1 MTSPTLSATLPAT
14 NNISGYVNT
23 LFNFPPNYFQYF
35 YEGAGSPYINTFDQN
50 NLVGTMQFS
59 SNYTYIFNT
68 NATISNTTTVSAF
81 TVEFW
86 FRANGSQQSNATLF
100 NTTATSNNNTTTIQ
114 VQITSNNQLSVL
126 ISGAQSATA
135 TVTTPNL
142 TDNVWHHLAVAFQMN
157 EPMRVYFDAESLPI
171 SNSWTLTYSFT
182 SSFNLSFGNQGQSS
196 SHQFKGE
203 IGYARIWNYARSLQQ
218 TVLQAGKSQLDQSD
232 GLYLYWSASYDD
244 GSTPTMLDNSG
255 HNNTGTFFRS
265 SNSTI
270 VWDATA
276 RYGALHVDT
285 VSILNLNNM
294 TGNLVFSRQPNSYVQ
309 CLQPN
314 LGTSVTGITFEFWIR
329 VDSATDS
336 TAKILHYNDAM
347 GYSKPSKLAFSLSNA
362 SALQFNI
369 GTISN
374 DGSTFNVSNTVTS
387 TARIADGLWHSLA
400 ITFAI
405 SSTNTL
411 FHLFLDGQPVV
422 LTNGSTINQTAT
434 ISNTSFD
441 PSSPIRFGSFTTQAD
456 QAKQFIGDLS
466 DIQVWNIARNQ
477 SNIQADM
484 DGRLSA
490 PYSSNLKVY
499 WTCANYPTQ
508 NTLSDATN
516 NGNNGV
522 IGSGVSWENNQ
533 VIRLAQSPVNV
544 SQSGQNQI
552 PSTANVYA
560 ATDSHNYY
568 PSQSLNTVMN
578 NPSTMIPGAALN
590 YPALPALTVLTAFE
604 QAQQTGFFDPIVFPQ
619 IFGFQTLEQHEQAKE
634 AIEQISQEIFLG
646 NWLAGLR
653 LSLHTINSGQMIAE
667 FLPITAKPL
676 PILFIEE
683 EYHITSYYGAM
694 GEGKVVRVLTLMPG
708 ETTQI
713 TTTSYRNTE
722 TSIEE
727 TSSIFDSYS
736 DEASNSFEQ
745 TLQNEQSTDT
755 NLDISGTLN
764 ADVSLTQRWGTGHVK
779 TDVNGSVS
787 GNAGRKENIRNMSSA
802 IGKHAIDKSSKRDV
816 NVETNTMI
824 SDEEG
829 QETNI
834 VRTVSNINVSRTLNF
849 MFRQLNQAIDV
860 FLHLTNVRVGYYD
873 DRPGMSMRYPLQELD
888 DLLDLVLIDD
898 AEIKLGVKTAM
909 LAEIKNIQ
917 QLSVGQLQQGFI
929 LQEPKFIA
937 AHTDSDNSNSG
948 EGSSTAQEMLN
959 TISESNYY
967 INNNLLSYFWT
978 TTNMFKIPGIIMNHQ
993 QLIMRTDNVV
1003 VDTELGANNAL
1014 DTYSQ
1019 GLQEQAIRL
1028 QTLENDR
1035 LQLALEIINSGDA
1048 QKAALYAQIFRTP
1061 PTSTSSNYLYVEG
1074 EEENSQNGTT

>member
-1 MTSPTLSATLPAT
+1 MTSPTLSTTLPAT

-35 YEGAGSPYINTFDQN
+35 YEGAGSPYLTTFDQN
-50 NLVGTMQFS
+50 NLVGAMEFT

-68 NATISNTTTVSAF
+68 AATVSNTSTLSAF

-86 FRANGSQQSNATLF
+86 FRANGGQQSNAVLF
-100 NTTATSNNNTTTIQ
+100 NVNTTSNNAGTTLQ
-114 VQITSNNQLSVL
+114 VQITGNSQLSL
-126 ISGAQSATA
+126 TISGAQSATA
-135 TVTTPNL
+135 TINTPNL
-142 TDNVWHHLAVAFQMN
+142 TDNTWHHLAVAFQMN
-157 EPMRVYFDAESLPI
+157 EPTRVYFDAESLPI
-171 SNSWTLTYSFT
+171 TSSWSLTYSLLN
-182 SSFNLSFGNQGQSS
+182 SFNLSFGNQGQSS

-255 HNNTGTFFRS
+255 HNNTGQFFRS
-265 SNSTI
+265 SASTP

-276 RYGALHVDT
+276 RYGALKVDS
-285 VSILNLNNM
+285 VALLNLDNM
-294 TGNLVFSRQPNSYVQ
+294 TGNLVFSRQPNSSLDCY
-309 CLQPN
+309 QPN
-314 LGTSVTGITFEFWIR
+314 IGSGNAMSLTFEFWIR

-336 TAKILHYNDAM
+336 TAKLFYFNDTL
-347 GYSKPSKLAFSLSNA
+347 GYSKTGKLAFFLLNA
-362 SALQFNI
+362 SALQFQI

-374 DGSTFNVSNTVTS
+374 DGSAFNLSNTVTS
-387 TARIADGLWHSLA
+387 SARIADGLWHFVA
-400 ITFAI
+400 INVAPSSSNTTFQ
-405 SSTNTL
+405 
-411 FHLFLDGQPVV
+411 LFLDGQPVV
-422 LTNGSTINQTAT
+422 LTNGSTTNQTAT
-434 ISNTSFD
+434 INNTSFD
-441 PSSPIRFGSFTTQAD
+441 PSSPIRFGNATSQAD

-466 DIQVWNIARNQ
+466 EIRVWNSARSQ

-484 DGRLSA
+484 DGRLTA
-490 PYSSNLKVY
+490 PFSSNLRLY

-508 NTLSDATN
+508 RTLNDATN

-522 IGSGVSWENNQ
+522 IGSGISWENNQ
-533 VIRLAQSPVNV
+533 VIRLGQSPVNV
-544 SQSGQNQI
+544 SQSDQNQI

-590 YPALPALTVLTAFE
+590 YPAIPALTVMTAFE

-634 AIEQISQEIFLG
+634 AISQISQEIFLG
-646 NWLAGLR
+646 NWLTGLR

-667 FLPITAKPL
+667 FLPITAKPM

-736 DEASNSFEQ
+736 DDASNSFEQ

-787 GNAGRKENIRNMSSA
+787 GNAARKENVRNMSSA
-802 IGKHAIDKSSKRDV
+802 IGKHAVDKSSKRDV

-824 SDEEG
+824 TDEEG

-898 AEIKLGVKTAM
+898 AEIKLGVKTAI

-937 AHTDSDNSNSG
+937 AHTDSDSNNSG
-948 EGSSTAQEMLN
+948 GGSSTPQAMLN
-959 TISESNYY
+959 TIAESNYY

-978 TTNMFKIPGIIMNHQ
+978 TPSTMFKIPGIIMNHQ

-1019 GLQEQAIRL
+1019 GLQDQAIRL
-1028 QTLENDR
+1028 QTLE
-1035 LQLALEIINSGDA
+1035 
-1048 QKAALYAQIFRTP
+1048 
-1061 PTSTSSNYLYVEG
+1061 
-1074 EEENSQNGTT
+1074 TTACNWH